1 MDAIGMSHIAI
12 CVRDMDKSLAFYRD
26 ILGMRVTFDGPT
38 DPTEGG
44 RPHNYKH
51 ARKTRRRVSLSCG
64 DGAAIP
70 SLTLTS
76 HPGEEPDGSPI
87 LLDQVGITHFS
98 ISVADVNALA
108 EELISKGVEPAGPR
122 ESFINAEGKFRYI
135 YVRDPDGILIQFDGG
150 GGG

>member
-12 CVRDMDKSLAFYRD
+12 CVRDMDKSLGFYRD
-26 ILGMRVTFDGPT
+26 ILGMEVTFDGPT

-51 ARKTRRRVSLSCG
+51 ARKTRRRVSLSSG
-64 DGAAIP
+64 EGVPIP

-76 HPGEEPDGSPI
+76 HPGEEPDGNPI

-98 ISVADVNALA
+98 ITVADVNALA
-108 EELISKGVEPAGPR
+108 EELISKGVEPAGPK

-135 YVRDPDGILIQFDGG
+135 YVRDPDGILIQFDSGG
-150 GGG
+150 AG

>member
-12 CVRDMDKSLAFYRD
+12 CVRDMDKSLGFYRD
-26 ILGMRVTFDGPT
+26 ILGMEVTFDGPT
-38 DPTEGG
+38 DP
-44 RPHNYKH
+44 
-51 ARKTRRRVSLSCG
+51 RKTRRRVSLSCG
-64 DGAAIP
+64 EGVPIP

-76 HPGEEPDGSPI
+76 HPGEEPDGNPI

-98 ISVADVNALA
+98 ITVADVNALA

-135 YVRDPDGILIQFDGG
+135 YVRDPDGILIQFDSGG
-150 GGG
+150 AG